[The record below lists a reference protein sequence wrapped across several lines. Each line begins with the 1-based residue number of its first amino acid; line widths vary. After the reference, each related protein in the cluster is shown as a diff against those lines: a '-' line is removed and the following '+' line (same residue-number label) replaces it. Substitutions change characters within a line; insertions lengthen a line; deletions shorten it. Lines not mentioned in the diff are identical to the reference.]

1 MAEIIHMGGYGNYVW
16 SAFGLTFVVLLATVW
31 LTKRSQQQT
40 RDRLVRQLRSASVTE
55 ASS

>member
-1 MAEIIHMGGYGNYVW
+1 MAEFIHMGGYGSYVW

-31 LTKRSQQQT
+31 LTKRSLQQT
-40 RDRLVRQLRSASVTE
+40 RDRLARRLRSASATE